1 MLAELTRQD
10 QIAND
15 LANSSTPGYKSDRSV
30 QQSFGDLLL
39 ANSSTGQP
47 IGSLG
52 LGTAIV
58 AERTDLSQAPLRETG
73 QPLDLALEGKGFFA
87 VQTTAGTRYTR
98 DGQFQLDGAGRLVNQ
113 SDLPVLDSN
122 GKPIT
127 IGNAAKDVMIGS
139 DGTITVGGRAI
150 ARLNVVSLTTPVKE
164 GDTLFSG
171 TPGGVPATTAVRQGS
186 VEGSGVNP
194 ARAMVDML
202 VSFRAYEAQQRVVH
216 AIDET
221 LQKGISAG
229 GPGSG

>member
-30 QQSFGDLLL
+30 QQSFGELLL
-39 ANSSTGQP
+39 ANRSTGQP

-52 LGTAIV
+52 LGSAIV
-58 AERTDLSQAPLRETG
+58 SVRTDLSQGPLRETG
-73 QPLDLALEGKGFFA
+73 QPLDLALEGQGFFA
-87 VQTTAGTRYTR
+87 VQTPAGTRYTR

-113 SDLPVLDSN
+113 SGLPVLDTN
-122 GKPIT
+122 NQPIT
-127 IGNAAKDVMIGS
+127 IGTNANDVTIGP
-139 DGTITVGGRAI
+139 DGTITSGGRTV
-150 ARLNVVSLTTPVKE
+150 ARLNVVSLTGPVKE

-171 TPGGVPATTAVRQGS
+171 TPGPGPATTAVRQGS

-229 GPGSG
+229 GSGGG

>member
-52 LGTAIV
+52 LGSQIV
-58 AERTDLSQAPLRETG
+58 AVRTDLSQAPLRETG
-73 QPLDLALEGKGFFA
+73 EPLDLALEGEGFFA
-87 VQTTAGTRYTR
+87 VQTPAGTRYTR

-113 SDLPVLDSN
+113 SGLPVLDSKN
-122 GKPIT
+122 NPIT
-127 IGNAAKDVMIGS
+127 IGTNAKDVTIGP
-139 DGTITVGGRAI
+139 DGTITSGGRTV
-150 ARLNVVSLTTPVKE
+150 ARLGVVRLTDPVKE
-164 GDTLFSG
+164 GDTLFAG
-171 TPGGVPATTAVRQGS
+171 TPGAGLATTAVRQGS

-229 GPGSG
+229 GSGGG

>member
-30 QQSFGDLLL
+30 QQSFGDVLL

-47 IGSLG
+47 IGNLG

-58 AERTDLSQAPLRETG
+58 AEHTDLSQAPLRETG
-73 QPLDLALEGKGFFA
+73 QPLDLALEGEGFFVVRTA
-87 VQTTAGTRYTR
+87 AGTRYTR

-113 SDLPVLDSN
+113 SDLPVLDRN
-122 GKPIT
+122 NQPIT
-127 IGNAAKDVMIGS
+127 IGNGTKDVTIGP
-139 DGTITVGGRAI
+139 DGTITAGGRTV
-150 ARLNVVSLTTPVKE
+150 ARLNVVSLTAPVKE

-171 TPGGVPATTAVRQGS
+171 TPGAVPATTAVRQGS

>member
-73 QPLDLALEGKGFFA
+73 QPLDLALEGEGFFA

-127 IGNAAKDVMIGS
+127 IGNAAKDVTIGP
-139 DGTITVGGRAI
+139 DGTITAGGRAI
-150 ARLNVVSLTTPVKE
+150 ARLNVVSLTAPVKE

-171 TPGGVPATTAVRQGS
+171 IPGAVPATTAVRQGS

>member
-52 LGTAIV
+52 LGSAIV
-58 AERTDLSQAPLRETG
+58 SIRTDLSQAPLRETG
-73 QPLDLALEGKGFFA
+73 QSLDFALEGDGFFA
-87 VQTTAGTRYTR
+87 LQTAAGTRYTR

-113 SDLPVLDSN
+113 GGLPVLDTN
-122 GKPIT
+122 NRPIT
-127 IGNAAKDVMIGS
+127 IGTAPKEVTVGA
-139 DGTITVGGRAI
+139 DGTIVADGRTI
-150 ARLNVVSLTTPVKE
+150 ARLNVVSLTRPVKE

-171 TPGGVPATTAVRQGS
+171 TPGAGPATTAVRQGS

-229 GPGSG
+229 GPGGG